1 LNSFLGDQTGASFL
15 MAALSFPVLLGMAG
29 LGLDAI
35 AWYQDK
41 RHNQTIADNA
51 AVAGTIAATR
61 NPSIT
66 QAELEAIILESTST
80 NGFIDGTHGTVDV
93 NHPPSVGP
101 NAGAPG
107 FVEVFVRKQGTLFF
121 SGLFLSTPVNIE
133 TRAVGGIS
141 VFGEHCVVA
150 LDPTEDGAITVTG
163 TADVTSDC
171 GMASNSN
178 SDQSIYVAGSADL
191 SAQPLQAYGDI
202 DESGNATITYES
214 PPQPLSE
221 RLDDPYEG
229 VLNALQADP
238 GCVGVSP
245 QTYSGSDSPLS
256 PGRYCGGIRIN
267 GNVDFLPGT
276 YYVDNGDFKISG
288 GGDIR
293 GPGVTF
299 ILTAMDAKD
308 LGSVDLSGG
317 GLVDLRAPAD
327 ETEGEYPGM
336 LLIQD
341 PYVPNVQTHSP
352 LPKNMLTGGSNMHL
366 NGALYFRDLE
376 TVYTGGTAGGANCTL
391 IAGRTVTFEG
401 EVHLNNDAQACL
413 EAGVTGIQQT
423 RVRLVE

>member
-101 NAGAPG
+101 NAGAP
-107 FVEVFVRKQGTLFF
+107 
-121 SGLFLSTPVNIE
+121 
-133 TRAVGGIS
+133 
-141 VFGEHCVVA
+141 A